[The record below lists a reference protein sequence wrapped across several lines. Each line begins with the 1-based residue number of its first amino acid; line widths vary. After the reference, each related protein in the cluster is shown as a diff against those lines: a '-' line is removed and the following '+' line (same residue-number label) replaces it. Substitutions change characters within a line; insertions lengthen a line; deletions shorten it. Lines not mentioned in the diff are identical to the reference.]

1 MTLRRTILTTGLV
14 LALICLAA
22 PFALADGVGSP
33 PLQAARFDG
42 RSPDTKDAAYVAHHG
57 RRIAYAKAATSS
69 VGGPPLNSVGYDGR
83 SPDTKDAAAAAHA
96 LTTTRARATTT
107 LAGNFDGRSPDTK
120 DAAAAA
126 DAAPAAVIVVGS
138 TGFEWADAG
147 IGAAAGFGLAVI
159 AVAALALTRT
169 RGRGALTTS

>member
-14 LALICLAA
+14 LALICLTA
-22 PFALADGVGSP
+22 PVALADGVGSP
-33 PLQAARFDG
+33 PPQASHFDG
-42 RSPDTKDAAYVAHHG
+42 RSPDTRDAAYVAHHG
-57 RRIAYAKAATSS
+57 RRIAYAKAAASS
-69 VGGPPLNSVGYDGR
+69 VGGPPLNGVVYNGR

-96 LTTTRARATTT
+96 LTITRARAATT

-120 DAAAAA
+120 DAAAA
-126 DAAPAAVIVVGS
+126 DAAPAAVIVVGPA
-138 TGFEWADAG
+138 GFEWADAG